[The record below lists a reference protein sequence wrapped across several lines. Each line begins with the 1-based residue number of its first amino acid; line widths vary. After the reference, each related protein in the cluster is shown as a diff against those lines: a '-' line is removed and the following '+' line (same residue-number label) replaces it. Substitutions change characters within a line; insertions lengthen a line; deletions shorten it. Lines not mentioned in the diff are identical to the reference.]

1 MEEEYKRYK
10 GDNSAAF
17 NNHFLKIELERDE
30 DTPMPSWVE
39 FVTGCIVKPYINPQ
53 FPLYVD
59 FDEKES
65 AKLCHINR
73 GYLRAYDDKGQRM
86 TCQGEIKF
94 RYEDGVAEQC

>member
-17 NNHFLKIELERDE
+17 NNHFLEIKLEKNEDE
-30 DTPMPSWVE
+30 PMPSKVE
-39 FVTGCIVKPYINPQ
+39 FVVGSIIKPYDNPD
-53 FPLYVD
+53 FPIFVD

-65 AKLCHINR
+65 TKLCHINR

-94 RYEDGVAEQC
+94 RYEDGVVELC